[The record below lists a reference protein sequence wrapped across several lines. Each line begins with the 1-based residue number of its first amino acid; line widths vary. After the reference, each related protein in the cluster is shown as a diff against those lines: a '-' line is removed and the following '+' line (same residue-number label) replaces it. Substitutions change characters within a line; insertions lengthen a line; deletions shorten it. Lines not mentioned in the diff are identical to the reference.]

1 MGDVRI
7 VITVTLLT
15 LANIA
20 FALFRVLVALTIAEC
35 TEFAVAVGVQI
46 ITSTMTLPD
55 VTVTVTADGST
66 PARPAIALFICS
78 RTSRLKEET
87 SPASSRT
94 NATTLIHGCQG
105 DGGGSEGEGEGGGE
119 GEGEGEGASPLPEPK
134 SPLPEPNSPSPRSS
148 SGDTGAYIGPIR
160 AIARSV
166 NRSAFIVARI
176 SEHVE
181 ELRPIQRRDTVSTAK
196 TRCQESINQKFR
208 CEMDFGRR
216 SEIARTHA
224 TPLQC
229 AAPKS
234 L

>member
-1 MGDVRI
+1 MRI

-55 VTVTVTADGST
+55 FTVTVTADGST

-119 GEGEGEGASPLPEPK
+119 GGGEGEGASPLPEPK
-134 SPLPEPNSPSPRSS
+134 SPLPEPKSPSPRSS
-148 SGDTGAYIGPIR
+148 SGDTGA
-160 AIARSV
+160 
-166 NRSAFIVARI
+166 
-176 SEHVE
+176 
-181 ELRPIQRRDTVSTAK
+181 
-196 TRCQESINQKFR
+196 
-208 CEMDFGRR
+208 
-216 SEIARTHA
+216 
-224 TPLQC
+224 
-229 AAPKS
+229 
-234 L
+234 